1 MVNAKRMTLN
11 YTEMVIFN
19 YLFGKKKFP
28 KISEKDI
35 KDLIDNYEPLKE
47 VTERLQ
53 EENKYWCVDLN
64 KIIELR
70 QQAKKLEQLNKI
82 DEAISVYLQSIECDE
97 LSTRLNINTYIR
109 DIERVIILFSQIKKQ
124 TTLTRFR
131 GNKID
136 LYSVF
141 QET

>member
-1 MVNAKRMTLN
+1 M
-11 YTEMVIFN
+11 
-19 YLFGKKKFP
+19 
-28 KISEKDI
+28 
-35 KDLIDNYEPLKE
+35 
-47 VTERLQ
+47 
-53 EENKYWCVDLN
+53 
-64 KIIELR
+64 R